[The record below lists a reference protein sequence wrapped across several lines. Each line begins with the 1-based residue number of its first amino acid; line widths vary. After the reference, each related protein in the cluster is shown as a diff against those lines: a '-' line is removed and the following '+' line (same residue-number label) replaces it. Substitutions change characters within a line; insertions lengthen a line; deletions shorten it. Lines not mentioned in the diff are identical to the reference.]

1 MNKRL
6 FGIPVFV
13 LIITFGIA
21 LSFLMQ
27 GCREKAAGDGK
38 TGITGITKGGAD
50 LSIIP
55 DTPPGE
61 LWRYGGGGAF
71 QVAPCLAAFFCSIWV
86 EGKGNIDFVNGS
98 DVILFN
104 DLSDISAENAIPFS
118 RNETGESFVV
128 VKGTVTGGFVPFGAK
143 LTDGSPHP
151 HAGSGFGLNYA
162 LKYMFDETGHYDYR
176 ESKEKWLEFFQFA
189 YDGKKLRILKKE
201 RVEYETLLP
210 NWEYVGEGL
219 SNAIPDGQ
227 DLLFSV
233 TAKNENGAVSGVTR
247 WKYGENGW
255 QLISFVPVTKS
266 REGDKGHW
274 ICGGEPSLIRDAD
287 GSLLFSARSAG
298 EAIYDMAVWRS
309 TDSGETWEQI
319 IYRKNCRARSP
330 VTINRTADGTPYI
343 AANLPSNSRTREVL
357 GLWQLNKERTDFE
370 DVIIARD
377 CRAEFGFAPSGS
389 WWRVDHPRS
398 TVLQLADGAWHDV
411 LIYQIVDNL
420 QIEGDADMAPQT
432 GHYLEEVFSDGKAI
446 PAWQF

>member
-1 MNKRL
+1 MIKHL
-6 FGIPVFV
+6 FGKTTLV
-13 LIITFGIA
+13 LIITFGIV
-21 LSFLMQ
+21 LSFFVQ
-27 GCREKAAGDGK
+27 GCRDKVGK
-38 TGITGITKGGAD
+38 HKKGGITGITKGSAD
-50 LSIIP
+50 LSVIP
-55 DTPPGE
+55 DTPQGE

-71 QVAPCLAAFFCSIWV
+71 QVAPRLAAFFCSIWV

-98 DVILFN
+98 DVILFD
-104 DLSDISAENAIPFS
+104 DLSDISADKAIPLS

-128 VKGTVTGGFVPFGAK
+128 VKGTVAGGFVPYGAK

-151 HAGSGFGLNYA
+151 HAGTGFGFNYA

-176 ESKEKWLEFFQFA
+176 KSVEHWLEFYQFG
-189 YDGKKLRILKKE
+189 YDGKEFRILKKD
-201 RVEYETLLP
+201 RAEYKTFLP
-210 NWEYVGEGL
+210 NWEFAGEGL

-233 TAKNENGAVSGVTR
+233 TARNEKGVASGITR
-247 WKYGENGW
+247 WTYGEHGW
-255 QLISFVPVTKS
+255 NLNSFVPVTTNK
-266 REGDKGHW
+266 EGDKGHW
-274 ICGGEPSLIRDAD
+274 VCGGEPSLIRDTD
-287 GSLLFSARSAG
+287 GSLLFSARSGGDAN
-298 EAIYDMAVWRS
+298 YDMAVWRS

-330 VTINRTADGTPYI
+330 ITINRTADGTPYI
-343 AANLPSNSRTREVL
+343 AANLPSNCRTREVL
-357 GLWQLNKERTDFE
+357 GLWQLNEDRTDFE

-398 TVLQLADGAWHDV
+398 KVLQLADGEWHNV

-432 GHYLEEVFSDGKAI
+432 GHYLEEVFSPGEVV
-446 PAWQF
+446 PAWKF